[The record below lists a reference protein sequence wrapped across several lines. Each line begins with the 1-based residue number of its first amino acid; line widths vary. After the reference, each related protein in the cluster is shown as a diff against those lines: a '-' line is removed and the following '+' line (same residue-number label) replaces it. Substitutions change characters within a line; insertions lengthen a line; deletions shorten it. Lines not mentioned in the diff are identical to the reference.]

1 MNFNSA
7 GGRHPAQRNSSRR
20 PKAAGD
26 GAATPMSPYPPQFN
40 PSYPPYMPSPYGQ
53 PGADMYGQQAAPMQG
68 GGEFM
73 QPMQPMA
80 VGGYPGAPSMNQ
92 GFAMP
97 SQVFSQPIVADLAMQ
112 YGASMVGA
120 GRQIVDR
127 ELEKYVPVSRL
138 KYYFA
143 VDTKYVANKLRLL
156 FFPFTHSDWSMKY
169 EQGQPVQP
177 RYELNAPDLYIP
189 TMAYVTYVLLAG
201 FVLGFQNRF
210 SPEQLGIQASSA
222 LAWAVA
228 EVLIELITLYVMNIN
243 TNLTTLD
250 LIAYSGYKY
259 VGMIFAV
266 LLSLMFGKSGYY
278 FGLLY
283 FSLSLAFFLVR
294 TLKCQVLPE
303 GQETQSHDVYGNP
316 AMGSQHHTSGNK
328 RRMYILLFVAGVQP
342 LLMWWLSS
350 HLLSVPAPKV
360 VSY

>member
-1 MNFNSA
+1 MNFNST
-7 GGRHPAQRNSSRR
+7 GGRHPAQRNSRKL
-20 PKAAGD
+20 KAGGD
-26 GAATPMSPYPPQFN
+26 AAPASPMAPYPAPYN
-40 PSYPPYMPSPYGQ
+40 PSYPSYAPPPYGQ
-53 PGADMYGQQAAPMQG
+53 PGADMYAQQHVSMPG
-68 GGEFM
+68 GGEYM
-73 QPMQPMA
+73 QPMQPQNM
-80 VGGYPGAPSMNQ
+80 GGFPGGPQMNQ
-92 GFAMP
+92 GFAIP

-177 RYELNAPDLYIP
+177 RFELNAPDLYIP

-210 SPEQLGIQASSA
+210 TPEKLGIQASSA
-222 LAWAVA
+222 LAWAIA
-228 EVLIELITLYVMNIN
+228 EVLLELITLYVTNIN

-250 LIAYSGYKY
+250 LVAYSGYKY

-266 LLSLMFGKSGYY
+266 LLSLAFSKTGYY
-278 FGLLY
+278 LGLLY
-283 FSLSLAFFLVR
+283 FSLSLAFYLIR

-303 GQETQSHDVYGNP
+303 SEVQQPSHDMYGNP
-316 AMGSQHHTSGNK
+316 IMSGPQHTSGGNK
-328 RRMYILLFVAGVQP
+328 RRTYILLFVAGIQP
-342 LLMWWLSS
+342 VLMWWLSY
-350 HLLSVPAPKV
+350 HLVSLPV
-360 VSY
+360 V